1 MRMNI
6 NSHVNSSIIDFKTSS
21 QSLSSMPNVRIISE
35 GTYGINCFNM
45 TMVMINHGALL
56 VILMLSQQGMKKLE
70 ETHIT

>member
-35 GTYGINCFNM
+35 GRYKINCFNM
-45 TMVMINHGALL
+45 KMVMINHGALL
-56 VILMLSQQGMKKLE
+56 ELLMLSKQGNKILE
-70 ETHIT
+70 G